1 MIRLH
6 AALWP
11 ALLLLAQDGEPDRH
25 RKGAYVPQFTDHHP
39 LSAVA
44 EVCKRVGWKPAD
56 VRKADPAVDTWK
68 LQEESYEVVVP
79 DSYSPDKA
87 AGLLVWI
94 SPMDSGRVPEEW
106 PAVLAK
112 RHLIV
117 IGANNSGNDRGPYY
131 RMALALD
138 AVHNMQKRYNLDPKR
153 IYITGFSGGGRAS
166 SRIGILY
173 PDVFRGGLYQGGI
186 EFYKDV
192 TDPADPKKSFRAGFN
207 KPEGDLFK
215 KVRQE
220 SRHVVLAGS
229 EDFNHRPSKAIFEMM
244 KKEQFANAA
253 FLEMPGED
261 HVPATVEWLEKALD
275 FLDAPPKDAK
285 PKK

>member
-1 MIRLH
+1 MS
-6 AALWP
+6 AL
-11 ALLLLAQDGEPDRH
+11 
-25 RKGAYVPQFTDHHP
+25 
-39 LSAVA
+39 A

-56 VRKADPAVDTWK
+56 ARKVDPSIDVWK
-68 LQEESYEVVVP
+68 IQDESYEVAVP
-79 DSYSPDKA
+79 EDYSAEKP

-94 SPMDSGRVPEEW
+94 SPMDLGRVPEAW
-106 PAVLAK
+106 PEVFAK
-112 RHLIV
+112 RNLIV
-117 IGANNSGNDRGPYY
+117 IGANNSGNDRGPYF

-138 AVHNMQKRYNLDPKR
+138 AVHNMQKRYTLDPKR

-166 SRIGILY
+166 SRVGILY

-192 TDPADPKKSFRAGFN
+192 PDPADAKKAFRAGFN
-207 KPEGDLFK
+207 KPEGELFK

-229 EDFNHRPSKAIFEMM
+229 ADFNHPPSKAIFEAM
-244 KKEQFANAA
+244 KKEQFANVA
-253 FLEMPGED
+253 FLEMPGEE

-275 FLDAPPKDAK
+275 FLDAPPKDGK

>member
-1 MIRLH
+1 MMLLR

-11 ALLLLAQDGEPDRH
+11 ALLLLAQDGESDRH
-25 RKGAYVPQFTDHHP
+25 RKGSYVARFSDHHP
-39 LSAVA
+39 MSAAA
-44 EVCKRVGWKPAD
+44 EVCKRVGWKPAE

-79 DSYSPDKA
+79 DAYSLDKA

-94 SPMDSGRVPEEW
+94 SPMDLGRVPEEW
-106 PAVLAK
+106 PAVFAK
-112 RHLIV
+112 RNLIV
-117 IGANNSGNDRGPYY
+117 IGANNSGNERGPYY

-138 AVHNMQKRYNLDPKR
+138 AVHNMRKRYNLDPRR

-192 TDPADPKKSFRAGFN
+192 SDPADAKKSFRAGFN
-207 KPEGDLFK
+207 KPEGELLR

-229 EDFNHRPSKAIFEMM
+229 EDFNHPPSKAIFEMM

-261 HVPATVEWLEKALD
+261 HVPATPEWMEKALD
-275 FLDAPPKDAK
+275 FLDAPPKDGK